1 MMDISE
7 LIPILCFSLHQHR
20 TTKTN
25 SNESDTMK
33 ISFFLSTLALLYRAC
48 AASIEEGDE
57 GVVPGKPVPPV
68 VPNCMKRCAVLA
80 KPCPPLFVSPI
91 PET

>member
-7 LIPILCFSLHQHR
+7 LISIFCFSLHQHR

-33 ISFFLSTLALLYRAC
+33 ISFFLSILALLYQSY
-48 AASIEEGDE
+48 AAPIEEGDE
-57 GVVPGKPVPPV
+57 GVVLGKPVPPELHENV
-68 VPNCMKRCAVLA
+68 RGPREALSS
-80 KPCPPLFVSPI
+80 PLRKSHP
-91 PET
+91 